1 MEAKFFYKELNKL
14 MLPIAFQAFMLALV
28 AASDTIMLGF
38 VSQGQLAAVSL
49 ATRVQFVQNIGIA
62 GLVGGGLI
70 ICAQLYGRKEIDK
83 INKKFA
89 TMTKYVAIL
98 SIIFWGV
105 SFFAPDFLM
114 RIFTN
119 DTNMIEIGSQYL
131 KIASWSYL
139 IVGITQCYITMMR
152 VGNKANLAMISSLSV
167 VVNIILNAFFI
178 FGLFG
183 IPKMEARG
191 AALATVIARI
201 IELGITVILFTKIK
215 DIKLKIVNIFKI
227 DLSLDKLFLKMSAP
241 IFLNESIWGIGI
253 TIYSVFIG
261 HLGEEA
267 TAANSIASVIKDLV
281 TSLCRGIG
289 VGGGILLGYKLGVN
303 DFETAKRYGNKLL
316 KLSVIV
322 GIVCSVLVLALSPIS
337 NLFELSSKANSY
349 LWIMILIC
357 MVYMIAKSINI
368 CAINGIF
375 YAGGDT
381 KFDAYSLGV
390 TMWGIIIPLAAI
402 GTFICSWPVL
412 VIYLIISLDEIIKI
426 PWVFIHYKKYKW
438 LKNIT

>member
-1 MEAKFFYKELNKL
+1 
-14 MLPIAFQAFMLALV
+14 
-28 AASDTIMLGF
+28 
-38 VSQGQLAAVSL
+38 
-49 ATRVQFVQNIGIA
+49 
-62 GLVGGGLI
+62 
-70 ICAQLYGRKEIDK
+70 
-83 INKKFA
+83 
-89 TMTKYVAIL
+89 
-98 SIIFWGV
+98 
-105 SFFAPDFLM
+105 M

-152 VGNKANLAMISSLSV
+152 VGNRANLAMISSLSV

-227 DLSLDKLFLKMSAP
+227 DLSLDILFLKMSAP

-402 GTFICSWPVL
+402 ATFICSWPVL

>member
-38 VSQGQLAAVSL
+38 VSQVQLAAVSL